1 MSGFPDLCGPRG
13 WECPKCGAVYAPTVT
28 ECHRCAPAQ
37 IDLRKVYPGAGTS
50 TGAITIK
57 PMPEPPYTVSCSG
70 GDNPNKF
77 GDERWKQS

>member
-1 MSGFPDLCGPRG
+1 MSGGDQVYGGPRG
-13 WECPKCGAVYAPTVT
+13 WECPKCGAVYAPTVP
-28 ECHRCAPAQ
+28 ECHRCAPTRAPYH
-37 IDLRKVYPGAGTS
+37 DTGTL
-50 TGAITIK
+50 TIK